1 VNRDI
6 QISLHRAVEQLPHPS
21 FQQVADCPVEP
32 MEDHDWITQQNAQAK
47 SKTWKWGMTWRTL
60 AAACACFAFM
70 FFGSFQW
77 FSQNYMIDS
86 TIDFDVNPSIEVTTN
101 KKDMVLKVRGLNE
114 EGRAVLEG
122 HNFEGKSLEEA
133 TRELF
138 GAMVDSS
145 YLHAAQNTVLLSVI
159 SKDEAHA
166 KRLESDLNLWVKQ
179 ALSQSNGEA
188 RLVGQTILPSGD
200 VSRQAESLG
209 ISRGKLILI
218 ESLMQQIPGLT
229 LEAMIPLSI
238 EELLDLAKN
247 EGADL
252 SGKFTLDDDDDDSS
266 IPDDLGD
273 DDDGSIPD
281 DLGDDDDG
289 SIPDDLGD
297 DDDSSIP
304 DDLGDDDDGGIPDDL
319 DDDDDSSIP
328 DDLDD
333 DDLSKTKDIVFMGR
347 SNLLHVSV

>member
-1 VNRDI
+1 
-6 QISLHRAVEQLPHPS
+6 
-21 FQQVADCPVEP
+21 
-32 MEDHDWITQQNAQAK
+32 
-47 SKTWKWGMTWRTL
+47 
-60 AAACACFAFM
+60 
-70 FFGSFQW
+70 
-77 FSQNYMIDS
+77 
-86 TIDFDVNPSIEVTTN
+86 
-101 KKDMVLKVRGLNE
+101 
-114 EGRAVLEG
+114 
-122 HNFEGKSLEEA
+122 
-133 TRELF
+133 
-138 GAMVDSS
+138 
-145 YLHAAQNTVLLSVI
+145 
-159 SKDEAHA
+159 
-166 KRLESDLNLWVKQ
+166 VKQ

-266 IPDDLGD
+266 IPDD
-273 DDDGSIPD
+273 P
-281 DLGDDDDG
+281 GDDDDG

-304 DDLGDDDDGGIPDDL
+304 DDPGDDDDGG
-319 DDDDDSSIP
+319 IP